1 MAEMLTLNDW
11 RMVNMMLDDRN
22 MYDQHVV
29 DEAYRKLHDMA
40 ADTTDRLFYAVGKE
54 YEVGFEVRR
63 VYDRLID
70 SMVAVPML
78 YVAKPSDCIEQ
89 SLGAEQPTAIPLS
102 KPWCYEDMDE
112 LYDDAAS
119 LIARVDELDAIRNDA
134 E

>member
-1 MAEMLTLNDW
+1 
-11 RMVNMMLDDRN
+11 
-22 MYDQHVV
+22 
-29 DEAYRKLHDMA
+29 MA

-102 KPWCYEDMDE
+102 KPWCYENMDD
-112 LYDDAAS
+112 LYEDAES

>member
-22 MYDQHVV
+22 MYDQHVI
-29 DEAYRKLHDMA
+29 DEAYKKLHDMTLDA
-40 ADTTDRLFYAVGKE
+40 SERLYFAVGKE
-54 YEVGFEVRR
+54 YEVGFEVRKM
-63 VYDRLID
+63 YDRLID
-70 SMVAVPML
+70 SMVVVPML
-78 YVAKPSDCIEQ
+78 YVAKPSDCMEQ

-102 KPWCYEDMDE
+102 KPWCYENMDD
-112 LYDDAAS
+112 LYEDAAS